1 MIDEIDEHSKT
12 NEGGCLR
19 SKRSRISAPRALTS
33 TTGRCDGAAQG
44 DERVLEDASGW
55 VFNSAAKAAGLATPT
70 VALLTLPFAL
80 GWIGLSLFLGREQE
94 TRAAKQDV
102 AGSKGDLHR
111 QGP

>member
-1 MIDEIDEHSKT
+1 MLYTVVAPSDKYKAQNFIDT
-12 NEGGCLR
+12 VVFRGGD
-19 SKRSRISAPRALTS
+19 A
-33 TTGRCDGAAQG
+33 
-44 DERVLEDASGW
+44 ASGW